1 MSGFDCSSEISYNE
15 STGEYYVSL
24 PSDLMD
30 ELNWLEGNVVE
41 WEYHDYNLE
50 PGLRLH
56 RVGE

>member
-15 STGEYYVSL
+15 DTNEYYVSL
-24 PSDLMD
+24 PNDLVD
-30 ELNWLEGNVVE
+30 ELNWLDGDIVE
-41 WEYHDYNLE
+41 WEYHDYNSE